1 MKIRITG
8 TKTDIDRFVAD
19 LELYYEVI
27 NVSSFYP
34 NNRKVQKSKEGRVY
48 IEANLIYYD
57 PNNHMKKI

>member
-27 NVSSFYP
+27 SVSSFYP
-34 NNRKVQKSKEGRVY
+34 NNRKVQKSIEGRVY